1 MPNIK
6 PLYDNV
12 LVQRVEA
19 RDTTAGGI
27 VLPDSAKEKPTEGRI
42 VAIGDGKLTEDGS
55 RVALSVDVGDRIIF
69 GSYAGTSIKEEGQ
82 EYLILGESEILA
94 IVDDKPFPKTKTGGK
109 TKKKAKKS

>member
-19 RDTTAGGI
+19 RGTTAGGI

-42 VAIGDGKLTEDGS
+42 VAVGDGKLTDAGS
-55 RVALSVDVGDRIIF
+55 RVALSVNIGDRIIF

-94 IVDDKPFPKTKTGGK
+94 IVDGKPWTAA
-109 TKKKAKKS
+109 KKAKPKKSKKK

>member
-12 LVQRVEA
+12 LIQRIEA
-19 RDTTAGGI
+19 KSTTAGGI

-42 VAIGDGKLTEDGS
+42 VAVGDGKLADAGT
-55 RVALSVDVGDRIIF
+55 RIPLSVSVGDHVLF
-69 GSYAGTSIKEEGQ
+69 GSYAGTPVKEDGQ

-94 IVDDKPFPKTKTGGK
+94 VIDSKPMRSSKPKA
-109 TKKKAKKS
+109 KKKAKK

>member
-19 RDTTAGGI
+19 RETTAGGI

-42 VAIGDGKLTEDGS
+42 VAVGDGKLTEDGS
-55 RVALSVDVGDRIIF
+55 RVALSVNVGDRIIF

-94 IVDDKPFPKTKTGGK
+94 IVDEKPFPKAKAASKG
-109 TKKKAKKS
+109 KKKAKKS